1 MTATDAKI
9 TVLLVDDHALVRE
22 GIREILSVEDD
33 ITVVSE
39 AADSTEAIREVSRHK
54 PDIVLLDV
62 DIPGHRSADTVIQ
75 ILALSPATR
84 VIMLSMYDGPDLLR
98 RLIAV
103 GIRGYLLK
111 SVGST
116 ELISAIRGVYLQPD
130 RMVMSISRE
139 SMSQLQRAEGSVL
152 SARETEVLQLVAQA
166 LSNSQIASRLKITE
180 ATVKRHLHTVF
191 GKLGAVS
198 RIDAVNK
205 AIAMSLIALP
215 REKAPRRES
224 RDNGGGFRSS
234 NSAPALRPRSER

>member
-1 MTATDAKI
+1 LPATDHRI

-33 ITVVSE
+33 MTVVSE
-39 AADSTEAIREVSRHK
+39 AGNSAEAIREVSRHR

-62 DIPGHRSADTVIQ
+62 DIPGPRSTDTVAQ
-75 ILALSPATR
+75 ILSLSPATR
-84 VIMLSMYDGPDLLR
+84 VIMLSMYDGPELLR
-98 RLIAV
+98 RLIAA

-111 SVGST
+111 SVGGT

-130 RMVMSISRE
+130 RMVMSISQE
-139 SMSQLQRAEGSVL
+139 SMSQMQSTGGSVL
-152 SARETEVLQLVAQA
+152 SSRETEVLQLVAQA
-166 LSNSQIASRLKITE
+166 LSNSQIASRLRITE
-180 ATVKRHLHTVF
+180 ATVKRHLHSVF

-205 AIAMSLIALP
+205 AIAMSLITLP

-224 RDNGGGFRSS
+224 RDGGR
-234 NSAPALRPRSER
+234 

>member
-1 MTATDAKI
+1 LPATDHQI

-22 GIREILSVEDD
+22 GIREILSVEGDM
-33 ITVVSE
+33 TVVSE
-39 AADSTEAIREVSRHK
+39 AGDSTEAIREVSRLR

-62 DIPGHRSADTVIQ
+62 DIPGPRSTETVTQ
-75 ILALSPATR
+75 ILSQSPTTR
-84 VIMLSMYDGPDLLR
+84 VIMLSMYDGPELLR
-98 RLIAV
+98 RLIAA

-130 RMVMSISRE
+130 RMVMSISQE
-139 SMSQLQRAEGSVL
+139 SMSQMQSPKSSVL
-152 SARETEVLQLVAQA
+152 SSRETEVLQLVAQA
-166 LSNSQIASRLKITE
+166 LSNSQIASRLRITE

-205 AIAMSLIALP
+205 AIAMSLITLP
-215 REKAPRRES
+215 REKLPRRES
-224 RDNGGGFRSS
+224 RDSGR
-234 NSAPALRPRSER
+234 